1 MIEIFKIV
9 NAIYDRKVTPTLHY
23 NNTSVTTGNKLK
35 LHNQTFTWQSEKLV
49 KNDTS
54 RLPVW

>member
-54 RLPVW
+54 RLPV